1 MAKKQEQQTPI
12 PEPEKSSVKETIL
25 VVDIE
30 QKEVLAVS
38 NIKEVSGDKRIEWVR
53 PEQKN
58 QPAFYSV
65 KSSPLIAGYLTEL
78 IKIAMDRDRAAG
90 IDTRNKPARYAFYKV
105 PFGQVEKVAGA
116 VRQVLANNKDTE
128 AKQIINPYYTTARNL
143 SNVKHESYEIP
154 KEELKTLYG
163 IDLD

>member
-1 MAKKQEQQTPI
+1 MGKARTKKSTCI
-12 PEPEKSSVKETIL
+12 LFREKQSVDCRLFDRT
-25 VVDIE
+25 D
-30 QKEVLAVS
+30 
-38 NIKEVSGDKRIEWVR
+38 
-53 PEQKN
+53 
-58 QPAFYSV
+58 
-65 KSSPLIAGYLTEL
+65 
-78 IKIAMDRDRAAG
+78 KIAMDRDRAAG

-163 IDLD
+163 IDLDKYPDALSKLSSNLHCSGIIRYKTAIKRSHRYARKSRP